1 VKFYIFRRVNGWVSR
16 DAESLKQGFQY
27 LLYKLR
33 KWRILG
39 STSNPLKRSFMKQ
52 SPASRSGGGWHDCV
66 SSQVLYQKSRHLFCK
81 MAHSECRR
89 AVFIV
94 FFRSHASN
102 KHLWWF
108 LFVLV

>member
-52 SPASRSGGGWHDCV
+52 SPALRSWDGWHDCV
-66 SSQVLYQKSRHLFCK
+66 SWQVFYPKISSLIWHIQNAEGQYL
-81 MAHSECRR
+81 
-89 AVFIV
+89 
-94 FFRSHASN
+94 
-102 KHLWWF
+102 
-108 LFVLV
+108 